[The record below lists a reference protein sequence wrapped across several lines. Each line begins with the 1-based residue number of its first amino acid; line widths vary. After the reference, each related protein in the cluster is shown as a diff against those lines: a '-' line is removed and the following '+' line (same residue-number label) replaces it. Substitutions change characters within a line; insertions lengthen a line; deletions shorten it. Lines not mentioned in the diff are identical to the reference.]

1 MTDLLAA
8 GVDKAYPGVTDLD
21 CADPLAVRVNGVR
34 LMDLVGRVES
44 VNMTDP
50 LGVRLAVDLVLT
62 SVVECVNMTGLLD
75 VGVSV
80 ACPTV
85 DCVDMADLLGVGVS
99 VA

>member
-1 MTDLLAA
+1 M
-8 GVDKAYPGVTDLD
+8 
-21 CADPLAVRVNGVR
+21 RVNGVR

-44 VNMTDP
+44 VDMIDP
-50 LGVRLAVDLVLT
+50 LAVRLAVDLVLT
-62 SVVECVNMTGLLD
+62 SVVDCVNMTGLLD